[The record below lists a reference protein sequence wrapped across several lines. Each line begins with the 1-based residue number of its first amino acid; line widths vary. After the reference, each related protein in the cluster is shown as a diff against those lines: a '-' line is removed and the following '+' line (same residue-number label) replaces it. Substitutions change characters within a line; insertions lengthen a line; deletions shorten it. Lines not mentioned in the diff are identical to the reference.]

1 MSFKKNKVAILHKA
15 FPTYILQIEDF
26 ISEQE
31 CKNVLQKIKENKK
44 LLKKHKSFL
53 GNATTSYKENN
64 FLDKL
69 DSSIKSSLLEATK
82 KYSELSGFKTYN
94 ELRGSWFNVQK
105 KQSSLQ
111 KHSHPLST
119 VSGVLYI
126 KCKKGSFNT
135 YFFNPNPMLDFTD
148 KSKNTELTSEW
159 FSFTPKDR
167 TLLIFPSWLQHGSN
181 FTKNKSNERIVLSF
195 NII

>member
-1 MSFKKNKVAILHKA
+1 MSFKKNKVAIIHKI
-15 FPTYILQIEDF
+15 FPTSILAIENF
-26 ISEQE
+26 LNEQE
-31 CKNVLQKIKENKK
+31 CKNILKKIKQNKK
-44 LLKKHKSFL
+44 FLKKHSSL
-53 GNATTSYKENN
+53 IGDASTTYLEQN
-64 FLDKL
+64 FLSKL
-69 DSSIKSSLLEATK
+69 NPLIQSSLLEATK

-119 VSGVLYI
+119 ISGVLYI

-159 FSFTPKDR
+159 VSFTPKDR
-167 TLLIFPSWLQHGSN
+167 TLLIFPSWLQHGAN

>member
-1 MSFKKNKVAILHKA
+1 MSFKKNKVAILHKT
-15 FPTYILQIEDF
+15 FPTYILEIEDF
-26 ISEQE
+26 ISEQQ
-31 CKNVLQKIKENKK
+31 CKDILKKIKKNKK
-44 LLKKHKSFL
+44 LLIKHKSFL

-119 VSGVLYI
+119 ISGVLYI

-148 KSKNTELTSEW
+148 KYKNTDVSINW
-159 FSFTPKDR
+159 VSFKPKVG
-167 TLLIFPSWLQHGSN
+167 TLLLFPSWLKHGSN
-181 FTKNKSNERIVLSF
+181 QTQNKCSERIVMSF
-195 NII
+195 NLM